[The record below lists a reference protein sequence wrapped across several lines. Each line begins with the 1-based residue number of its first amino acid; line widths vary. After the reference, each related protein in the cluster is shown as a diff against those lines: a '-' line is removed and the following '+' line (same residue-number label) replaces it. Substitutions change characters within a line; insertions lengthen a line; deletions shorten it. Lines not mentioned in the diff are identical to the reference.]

1 MARHCLGGVAAKQA
15 VAKLDHCL
23 LRLIAVNSEA
33 IVVTLFVFDSKDILR
48 DIDQATRE
56 IARVGR
62 LEGGIDKPLASTTRC
77 HEGLQARQPSLEVAT
92 HWQLNL
98 AVSGIHLDTDHRTG
112 QLNIVDTTTSTRVHH
127 CCNRGVHVSQL
138 AAQEV
143 LYLAVD
149 GAPVVDG
156 QCVALVLGDEP
167 LVELLRDRSR
177 TCVTL
182 SHEVSNFVEAEIVF
196 HTSRHRSSGGK
207 AEGQA
212 LHAVSSDS
220 SLSRAITLENLTKHS
235 LKLFLGLDIVIVR
248 KVLWQDLVKEDTT

>member
-1 MARHCLGGVAAKQA
+1 MG
-15 VAKLDHCL
+15 
-23 LRLIAVNSEA
+23 
-33 IVVTLFVFDSKDILR
+33 
-48 DIDQATRE
+48 
-56 IARVGR
+56 
-62 LEGGIDKPLASTTRC
+62 
-77 HEGLQARQPSLEVAT
+77 
-92 HWQLNL
+92 
-98 AVSGIHLDTDHRTG
+98 
-112 QLNIVDTTTSTRVHH
+112 
-127 CCNRGVHVSQL
+127 QL

-156 QCVALVLGDEP
+156 QCVALILGNEP

-182 SHEVSNFVEAEIVF
+182 SHEVSNFVKAEIVF

-220 SLSRAITLENLTKHS
+220 SLSSAIALEDLTKHP
-235 LKLFLGLDIVIVR
+235 LKLFLGLDIVVVR
-248 KVLWQDLVKEDTT
+248 EVLWQDFVEEDTPQGGCPDFTLGSDTDRTLQVELAHVVG